1 MTKRLENLV
10 LIIWTSHVSH
20 AFSNWFSK
28 GCCWNSWHEGLSLK
42 FEQVYCRLMTELEF
56 IKGGIWTFQVETIV
70 YLAYRMLVNMPTTT
84 SSLFPKMKKLLKFCL
99 TMLIILQLGRPWK
112 NLLKKEKLNLSVSH
126 TSGKS
131 YDRGPYFLDQK
142 FWPARDRPE
151 TDINFKVFRTSIMFK
166 WKDW

>member
-1 MTKRLENLV
+1 MTKRWENLV
-10 LIIWTSHVSH
+10 LIIWTCISCIFQLVSKRLLLELL
-20 AFSNWFSK
+20 AWRTQFK
-28 GCCWNSWHEGLSLK
+28 
-42 FEQVYCRLMTELEF
+42 QVQCRQMTKLEF
-56 IKGGIWTFQVETIV
+56 IKGGIWTFHVETIV